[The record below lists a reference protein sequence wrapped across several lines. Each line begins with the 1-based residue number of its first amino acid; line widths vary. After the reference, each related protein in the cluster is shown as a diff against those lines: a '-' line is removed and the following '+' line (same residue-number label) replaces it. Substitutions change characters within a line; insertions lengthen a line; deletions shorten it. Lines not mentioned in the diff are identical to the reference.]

1 MMIAPALLA
10 TLLAVQPGTA
20 APAAQSASPP
30 PPPPH
35 ETIVVTAPRRG
46 KCHIRLADRALSA
59 RQFEH
64 HAGEWARLG
73 RALRVVHPPGTDRT
87 CLARI
92 AFRLGRRGVRVFH
105 FVEQAEGR

>member
-1 MMIAPALLA
+1 MMIAPALLV

-20 APAAQSASPP
+20 APAAQPAPP
-30 PPPPH
+30 LH
-35 ETIVVTAPRRG
+35 ETIVVTATRRG

-59 RQFEH
+59 RQFDV

-105 FVEQAEGR
+105 FVEQVGAR